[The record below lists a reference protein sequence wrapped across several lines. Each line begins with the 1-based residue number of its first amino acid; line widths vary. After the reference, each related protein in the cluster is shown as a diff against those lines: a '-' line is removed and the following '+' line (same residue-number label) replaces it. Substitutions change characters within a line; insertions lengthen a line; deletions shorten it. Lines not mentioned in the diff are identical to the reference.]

1 MVVLSCLSSA
11 FWNGAKFVVVGL
23 FDNTGRPRMGLQK
36 LGPCSSFPKDFDCKI
51 MTIVNCFMPIKVLN
65 MVESNL
71 DSNTTGARIIPIL
84 HSRKLEGQRDVLC
97 QRLHSCY
104 KIYLAIVVSAF
115 NH

>member
-1 MVVLSCLSSA
+1 
-11 FWNGAKFVVVGL
+11 
-23 FDNTGRPRMGLQK
+23 MGLQK
-36 LGPCSSFPKDFDCKI
+36 LGPCSSFPKDFDYKI

-71 DSNTTGARIIPIL
+71 YSNTTGARIIPIL